1 MSSYVLIGSSQLC
14 DPNGFL
20 SVYEP
25 SGQSKR
31 LFPKKSV
38 ELNELCRQSAPD
50 AVGAETKPVMAT
62 MAIVLEIART
72 ERIFMFPPIICGLF
86 PLFESVLHWT

>member
-1 MSSYVLIGSSQLC
+1 MGSSQLC
-14 DPNGFL
+14 DPNGLF

-38 ELNELCRQSAPD
+38 ELNELCLQFAAD
-50 AVGAETKPVMAT
+50 AAGAETKPVTAIMAT
-62 MAIVLEIART
+62 LLEIAKT
-72 ERIFMFPPIICGLF
+72 DRIFIFPPIICDLHSSIVS
-86 PLFESVLHWT
+86 LLHWS

>member
-1 MSSYVLIGSSQLC
+1 MGSSQLC
-14 DPNGFL
+14 DPNGLF

-38 ELNELCRQSAPD
+38 ELNELCRQLA
-50 AVGAETKPVMAT
+50 AEAAGVETKPVTAM
-62 MAIVLEIART
+62 MAILLEIANT
-72 ERIFMFPPIICGLF
+72 ERIFMFPPIICDLVSFLGIL
-86 PLFESVLHWT
+86 LQEA